1 MVLLKAG
8 DQVPA
13 IPLFDIKGKV
23 KGLPAQI
30 SGKVEN
36 VGVDTGF
43 ITIVIWFIL
52 AQGCATGSGVKVYN
66 IVMVLLM
73 SGVHMPVIPFGDVS
87 GNENGVPEQNGPI
100 CMKLGV
106 RIGLTITSIVTG
118 APQGCS
124 KGSGVKV

>member
-43 ITIVIWFIL
+43 ITIVITVLL
-52 AQGCATGSGVKVYN
+52 AQG
-66 IVMVLLM
+66 
-73 SGVHMPVIPFGDVS
+73 
-87 GNENGVPEQNGPI
+87 
-100 CMKLGV
+100 
-106 RIGLTITSIVTG
+106 
-118 APQGCS
+118 
-124 KGSGVKV
+124 